1 MIEGEYMREIYLMNK
16 GDTVDK
22 IKYELGVDDI
32 TISDEKVFGY
42 KFAEIERGSD
52 DVSIV
57 KNYLPL
63 FSYIVENDDN
73 YLDILARGFK
83 IDSAKEVITG
93 DTIILSKPRS
103 IRYVVSP
110 LETLDEIALKFGVS
124 KINIMQ
130 NNSMKTEKLF
140 VGQIL
145 WI

>member
-1 MIEGEYMREIYLMNK
+1 MIEGEDMREIYLMNK

-32 TISDEKVFGY
+32 TISDKKVFGY

-83 IDSAKEVITG
+83 IDSAKEVYSG

>member
-1 MIEGEYMREIYLMNK
+1 MREIYLMNK
-16 GDTVDK
+16 GDTIDK
-22 IKYELGVDDI
+22 IKYELGVNNI
-32 TISDEKVFGY
+32 NISDKKVFGY
-42 KFAEIERGSD
+42 KFAEIEKGSD
-52 DVSIV
+52 DISIV

-63 FSYIVENDDN
+63 FSYVVGSDDN

-83 IDSAKEVITG
+83 IDSAKEVTSN

-110 LETLDEIALKFGVS
+110 LETLDEIAMKFGVT
-124 KINIMQ
+124 KLDIMG
-130 NNSMKTEKLF
+130 NNAMKTEKLF

>member
-1 MIEGEYMREIYLMNK
+1 MREIYLLNK

-22 IKYELGVDDI
+22 IKYELGVNNI
-32 TISDEKVFGY
+32 NISNEKVFGY
-42 KFAEIERGSD
+42 KFAEIEKGSD
-52 DVSIV
+52 DISIV

-63 FSYIVENDDN
+63 FTYVVDSDDN

-83 IDSAKEVITG
+83 IDSAKDVKSN

-110 LETLDEIALKFGVS
+110 LETLDEIALKFGVT
-124 KINIMQ
+124 KIDIMG
-130 NNSMKTEKLF
+130 NNAMKTEKLF

>member
-1 MIEGEYMREIYLMNK
+1 MREIYLMNK
-16 GDTVDK
+16 GDTLDK
-22 IKYELGVDDI
+22 IKYELGVDNI

-52 DVSIV
+52 DVTIV

-130 NNSMKTEKLF
+130 NNSMRTEKLF

>member
-1 MIEGEYMREIYLMNK
+1 MIEGEDMREIYLMNK
-16 GDTVDK
+16 GDTLDK
-22 IKYELGVDDI
+22 IKYELGVDNI

-83 IDSAKEVITG
+83 IDSAKEVNSG

>member
-1 MIEGEYMREIYLMNK
+1 M
-16 GDTVDK
+16 
-22 IKYELGVDDI
+22 
-32 TISDEKVFGY
+32 
-42 KFAEIERGSD
+42 
-52 DVSIV
+52 
-57 KNYLPL
+57 PL
-63 FSYIVENDDN
+63 FKYVVCGDDN

-83 IDSAKEVITG
+83 IDSAKDVKSN

-110 LETLDEIALKFGVS
+110 LETLDEIALKFGVT
-124 KINIMQ
+124 KIDIMQ

>member
-1 MIEGEYMREIYLMNK
+1 MREIYLMNK
-16 GDTVDK
+16 GDTLDK
-22 IKYELGVDDI
+22 IKYELGVDNI

-83 IDSAKEVITG
+83 IDGAKEVNSG

-110 LETLDEIALKFGVS
+110 LETLDEIALKFGVT

>member
-1 MIEGEYMREIYLMNK
+1 MREIYLLNK

-22 IKYELGVDDI
+22 IKFELGVENI
-32 TISDEKVFGY
+32 TISNEKIFGY
-42 KFAEIERGSD
+42 KFAEIEKGSD
-52 DVSIV
+52 DVLIV

-63 FSYIVENDDN
+63 FSYTLDGEDN

-83 IDSAKEVITG
+83 IDSAKEIKSG

-110 LETLDEIALKFGVS
+110 LETLDEIALKFGVT
-124 KINIMQ
+124 KFDIME
-130 NNSMKTEKLF
+130 NNAMKTDKLF

>member
-1 MIEGEYMREIYLMNK
+1 MREIYLMNK

-83 IDSAKEVITG
+83 IDRAKEVITG

>member
-130 NNSMKTEKLF
+130 NNSMRTEKLF

>member
-1 MIEGEYMREIYLMNK
+1 MREIYLMNK
-16 GDTVDK
+16 GDTLDK
-22 IKYELGVDDI
+22 IKYELGVDNI

-63 FSYIVENDDN
+63 FSYIVDNDDN

-83 IDSAKEVITG
+83 IDSAKEVNSG

-110 LETLDEIALKFGVS
+110 LETLDEIALKFGVT